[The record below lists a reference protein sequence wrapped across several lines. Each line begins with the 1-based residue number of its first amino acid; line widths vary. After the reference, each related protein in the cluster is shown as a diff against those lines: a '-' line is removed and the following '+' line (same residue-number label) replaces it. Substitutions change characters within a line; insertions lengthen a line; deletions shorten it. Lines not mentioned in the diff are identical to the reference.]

1 MLEKQKNVVCKGE
14 EGDEYMEDHEII
26 EHFFERDESAIRET
40 SRKFGSYC
48 RSIANGILKNHEDS
62 EDCVNEALIRVWESI
77 PPKKPSSLGAFIGR
91 ITKNI
96 ALDRIKRSMREKRGG
111 GELTLVYEELEEI
124 ISGSGSVE
132 DEAER
137 KEMMSAI
144 SGFLR
149 KSSDVNRRTFV
160 LRYWYCRSVGE
171 IARELGIKEENA
183 YMILSRMRGK
193 LREYLKKE
201 GYDI

>member
-1 MLEKQKNVVCKGE
+1 
-14 EGDEYMEDHEII
+14 MEDHEII
-26 EHFFERDESAIRET
+26 EHFWERDESAIRET

-62 EDCVNEALIRVWESI
+62 EDCVNEALMRVWESI

-96 ALDRIKRSMREKRGG
+96 ALERIKSSMREKRGG

-137 KEMMSAI
+137 KDMMSAI
-144 SGFLR
+144 SSFLR

-193 LREYLKKE
+193 LRDHLKKE